1 MNNSPCE
8 ALRLFS
14 IRWTLKMKE
23 AMRFQYN
30 NKDWIEANNRV
41 LKWKFSFPAWISHS
55 CDHLCLPGTAVTS
68 IYYIKV
74 SVMSTAACGLFP
86 SVGNPHY
93 KTNLVANYMKFVPQT
108 PKSSSKS
115 QYIFG
120 LSLKL
125 VKQKG
130 IINEGKLVI
139 RSACS
144 ILLLKINWLLL
155 CLDVAAGSPWEV

>member
-1 MNNSPCE
+1 
-8 ALRLFS
+8 
-14 IRWTLKMKE
+14 
-23 AMRFQYN
+23 
-30 NKDWIEANNRV
+30 
-41 LKWKFSFPAWISHS
+41 
-55 CDHLCLPGTAVTS
+55 
-68 IYYIKV
+68 
-74 SVMSTAACGLFP
+74 MSTAACGLFP

-93 KTNLVANYMKFVPQT
+93 KTNLVANYMKFLPRT

-155 CLDVAAGSPWEV
+155 CLDVAAGSPWEVQLENASGKHHKSVHSIIQKQHPFAYVYSFCILLGNHKCLCGNWMQPQGVTALSFPNAFFLYLRCLFSDIFT